1 MSYIN
6 LNEVFDLTLAF
17 QIPISHP
24 YNRKTLIENDEQVL
38 AFSSFIKSQQDA
50 IEEKRIQMEN
60 LEQEGEI
67 DYELVIGVDCE
78 GISRH
83 KNLALIQVT

>member
-6 LNEVFDLTLAF
+6 LNEVYDLTLAL
-17 QIPISHP
+17 QIPISQP

-50 IEEKRIQMEN
+50 IEEKRI
-60 LEQEGEI
+60 
-67 DYELVIGVDCE
+67 
-78 GISRH
+78 
-83 KNLALIQVT
+83 